1 MRFSSSKKP
10 SPFRHVLRQWHRS
23 SWPVKE
29 PVSPS
34 QIPSQHILCAGPYT
48 VPFARLAAEAALAS
62 CPEAWRGE
70 LKLHIHVDSVHR
82 SLRDKVLAWLAEV
95 PGVSVS
101 YGLFGI
107 PVGDIIPGKWHQAM
121 INRVVEHFAGE
132 AHLGFI
138 DADLFIDGP
147 AWWEAVRGE
156 LSADTYALSVGMR
169 DTRTL
174 VLDGRSFSAMKT
186 NLFTLNTV
194 LHARFNRQRFNK
206 DIAAIEESA
215 KMIPGARFDVGRGLD
230 TMVQASLVAQ
240 ASGYSLLDLDG
251 RIPHCHVGGFSHI
264 KPEKF
269 MDKGNLSQEVIDT
282 WLCRVRLINRVIGH
296 MRERDWLGYLDPGH
310 LAIVA
315 ATSAVVGAR
324 SDLLARQEELPLTAH
339 EMAFGNVLAALSN
352 FQ

>member
-10 SPFRHVLRQWHRS
+10 SPLRHVLRQWHRS
-23 SWPVKE
+23 SWPGTE
-29 PVSPS
+29 SVSPG
-34 QIPSQHILCAGPYT
+34 QMPSQHILCAGPYT

-121 INRVVEHFAGE
+121 INRVVEYFPEE

-156 LSADTYALSVGMR
+156 LTGDTYALSVGMR

-186 NLFTLNTV
+186 NLFTLNTA

-206 DIAAIEESA
+206 DIAAIEQSA
-215 KMIPGARFDVGRGLD
+215 KMILGARFDVGRGLD

-240 ASGYSLLDLDG
+240 ASGYRLIDLDG

-296 MRERDWLGYLDPGH
+296 MRECDWLGYLDPGH
-310 LAIVA
+310 VNIVA
-315 ATSAVVGAR
+315 ETSALVEAR
-324 SDLLARQEELPLTAH
+324 PDLRGRLPQLPLTSH
-339 EMAFGNVLAALSN
+339 ETAFENVLAALAR
-352 FQ
+352 